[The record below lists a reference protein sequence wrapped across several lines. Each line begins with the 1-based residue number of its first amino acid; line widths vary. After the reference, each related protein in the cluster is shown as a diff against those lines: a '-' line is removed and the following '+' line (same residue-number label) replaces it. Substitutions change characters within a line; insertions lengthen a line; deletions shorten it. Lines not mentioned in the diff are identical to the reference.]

1 MLRRTKS
8 IRLVLFF
15 TRDVSLQ
22 TWDNVGMFDREVALY
37 ERLRDKGV
45 CVSFVTYG
53 NADDLDYRERLPRI
67 EILCNRWG
75 LPNRFYEK
83 FLHRLHGISQ
93 KSCDLIKTNQM
104 SGADTA
110 LRAAK
115 MWNKPLIARCGYMF
129 SYNVGRQYGF
139 GSSNTWKARKLEKN
153 VFQAADRIIVTTNQ
167 MLKQIEELSSEFGE
181 KTNVLPNYVDTEKF
195 FPTKTNKDFD
205 ILVIG
210 RLANEKNIASLLE
223 AVRELKCR
231 IVIIGKGPLEK
242 ELKKKYGNMDNCL
255 DWISQVPN
263 NELPDYMNRSKI
275 YVIPSH
281 YEGHPKSLIEA
292 MSCGMPVIGADSPG
306 IREIIHHGKN
316 GLLCGTDFESICQAI
331 QRLLNDPSLAKKI
344 GKRARKFVLKNC
356 TLEDLVE
363 KELKIIKEVAA
374 LKI

>member
-1 MLRRTKS
+1 
-8 IRLVLFF
+8 
-15 TRDVSLQ
+15 
-22 TWDNVGMFDREVALY
+22 
-37 ERLRDKGV
+37 
-45 CVSFVTYG
+45 
-53 NADDLDYRERLPRI
+53 
-67 EILCNRWG
+67 
-75 LPNRFYEK
+75 
-83 FLHRLHGISQ
+83 
-93 KSCDLIKTNQM
+93 
-104 SGADTA
+104 
-110 LRAAK
+110 
-115 MWNKPLIARCGYMF
+115 
-129 SYNVGRQYGF
+129 
-139 GSSNTWKARKLEKN
+139 
-153 VFQAADRIIVTTNQ
+153 
-167 MLKQIEELSSEFGE
+167 MLKQIEVLSTEFGE